1 MKSRLLSDQLK
12 KNKQTNKQ
20 ITHEFKMTKWQT
32 LCLIFTTVY
41 FSRNFITCRFF
52 TPLSLFYWLTSNFL
66 PTSICTFFSKIEY
79 IYFIQYGGSKT
90 AHGFNSF
97 LNNKWGHHDINSI
110 VKVYLL
116 ANLLNRREFRG
127 KTTPI
132 SSPYNFKKIF
142 YKWFNRV
149 IIGQTI
155 S

>member
-1 MKSRLLSDQLK
+1 MTNLRK
-12 KNKQTNKQ
+12 TNKQ
-20 ITHEFKMTKWQT
+20 IEHEFNMTKWQT
-32 LCLIFTTVY
+32 LWLIFTTVY

-66 PTSICTFFSKIEY
+66 PTSICTFFRKIEY
-79 IYFIQYGGSKT
+79 IYFIQYGGSKNV
-90 AHGFNSF
+90 HGFNSF
-97 LNNKWGHHDINSI
+97 LNNNDVIMTSI
-110 VKVYLL
+110 VLL
-116 ANLLNRREFRG
+116 RFIYVLVNLLNRREFRG

-149 IIGQTI
+149 IIGQTM